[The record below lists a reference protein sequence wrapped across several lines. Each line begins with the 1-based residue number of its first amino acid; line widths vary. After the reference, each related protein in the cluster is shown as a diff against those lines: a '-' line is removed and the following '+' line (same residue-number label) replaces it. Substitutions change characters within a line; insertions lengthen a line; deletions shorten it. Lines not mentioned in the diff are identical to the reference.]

1 MPRRAKVFDSWAL
14 MAFLTYEPAADKVE
28 EIINEAHATETPLYV
43 SVVNLGEVWYS
54 LVRSRSEADADRGV
68 QELVGL
74 RILPEPVDWQLTRQA
89 AIFKSKYRMSY
100 ADCFAAALAKE
111 KKADLVTGDTEF
123 SQLQD
128 EMRIHWLE
136 AS

>member
-54 LVRSRSEADADRGV
+54 LIRSRSEADADRGV
-68 QELVGL
+68 QEIIGL
-74 RILPEPVDWQLTRQA
+74 RIKPEPVEWQLARQA
-89 AIFKSKYRMSY
+89 ATFKSKYRISY
-100 ADCFAAALAKE
+100 ADCFAAALARE
-111 KKADLVTGDTEF
+111 KKADLVTGDNEF
-123 SQLQD
+123 KQLGD
-128 EMRIHWLE
+128 ELRICWL
-136 AS
+136 